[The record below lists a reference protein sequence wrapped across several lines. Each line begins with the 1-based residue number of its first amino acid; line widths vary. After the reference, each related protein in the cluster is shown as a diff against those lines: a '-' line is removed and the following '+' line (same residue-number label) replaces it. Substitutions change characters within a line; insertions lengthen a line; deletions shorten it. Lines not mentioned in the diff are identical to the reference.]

1 METAHMK
8 AILFDLDG
16 TLLDIDINRFIH
28 RYFDKLSGVIAEIAG
43 DGDDHDRIAG
53 AFHTATAAMMRP
65 HPGTTNQEIFEEIFN
80 QEAGVKMRELLPVFE
95 RFYLEIFP
103 SLADGS
109 GPSIGAHEAMVEAS
123 RHGLRIAVATNPVFP
138 LAAVVERMRWAE
150 ISPGSAHV
158 ITSYENMYACKP
170 YPEYF
175 LQTAQM
181 LDVQPA
187 DCLMVGDD
195 PVLDLA
201 AADVG
206 MSTFFVGDSAGAIA
220 DYRGTLTDLARL
232 IRQVCG

>member
-1 METAHMK
+1 MK

-28 RYFDKLSGVIAEIAG
+28 HYFNKLSDVITDVAG
-43 DGDDHDRIAG
+43 SSDDHDKIAG
-53 AFHTATAAMMRP
+53 AFHAATAAMMRP
-65 HPGTTNQEIFEEIFN
+65 HPGTTNREIFEEIFN
-80 QEAGVKMRELLPVFE
+80 REAGVEIDGLLPIFE

-109 GPSIGAHEAMVEAS
+109 GPSIGAHEAMAEAS
-123 RHGLRIAVATNPVFP
+123 KHGLRIAVATNPVFP
-138 LAAVVERMRWAE
+138 LAAVIERMRWAG
-150 ISPGSAHV
+150 ISPDAAHV

-181 LDVQPA
+181 LDVRPT

-206 MSTFFVGDSAGAIA
+206 MSTFFVGNSTGAVA
-220 DYRGTLTDLARL
+220 DYRGTLADLAQL
-232 IRQVCG
+232 IRQVCA